1 MAEAREIPAA
11 RREPRSIAQLD
22 MLHSLATRLNRL
34 NDVQQIGAAIVA
46 ELQTIIDYHNARVY
60 LLADDRETLAPI
72 AFLGELTAEY
82 GEETIEGLMTKV
94 GEGITGRVAQTGES
108 FYTPNALEVDF
119 AVTIPGTIDVDESM
133 LVVPL
138 KYGDRVTGVIVLS
151 KLGVDQFD
159 RENLRLLEVLAGHAA
174 VAFENARL
182 LQLER
187 ETA

>member
-11 RREPRSIAQLD
+11 RREQRSIAQLD
-22 MLHSLATRLNRL
+22 MLHSLAARLNRL

-94 GEGITGRVAQTGES
+94 G
-108 FYTPNALEVDF
+108 
-119 AVTIPGTIDVDESM
+119 
-133 LVVPL
+133 
-138 KYGDRVTGVIVLS
+138 
-151 KLGVDQFD
+151 
-159 RENLRLLEVLAGHAA
+159 
-174 VAFENARL
+174 
-182 LQLER
+182 
-187 ETA
+187 